1 MSLILD
7 ALRKADAERDRG
19 SVPGLRSQPVVP
31 LSAEAA
37 PMPAA
42 RPGWLVALAIGA
54 AVAATLAFV
63 AAWAMFG
70 RGTPER
76 GELPVSTPAS
86 TSAQAPVQPMAV
98 NDAPSMP
105 AASQPAAMPAGAA
118 ASGQQAVAEPAPWPR
133 AEDRAAARPEAGG
146 SAPAASAGAAADA
159 PIYPREL
166 LPPNIRSALP
176 PIAIGGSIYSPD
188 PASRSLIINGQLYR
202 ERQRLTQDLALQEIR
217 LKSAIFDFRGY
228 RFEVLF

>member
-86 TSAQAPVQPMAV
+86 TSAQAPVPVPPMAV
-98 NDAPSMP
+98 NDASSMP
-105 AASQPAAMPAGAA
+105 APSQPAGAA